1 MSMSTNGLLR
11 RVAAIVCGLVAVGAV
26 PASAQATYRIVSYMS
41 EWGPPLGLVEG
52 TPGLFYSVGGSAQQA
67 AFTITTE
74 GTKTIL
80 TTFATSTYVQA
91 ALVSSDDQRF
101 YSAVEKSINPGNVFS
116 VGSTPGKQLY
126 SPQSTVPILTQNLPA
141 GTFLGIGVGANV
153 SFYLVGVD
161 LHGTVT
167 PIYTFPSGERLPN
180 TALLGND
187 GNYYGISYLKDGS
200 GYMFRVTPS
209 GSLTKIFNFPGNTF
223 DYNPY
228 FVPLLQA
235 TDGNLYGVTP
245 NGGANGTGTIYKLT
259 LGGQYTLLY
268 TFPKG
273 VDYNP
278 MALIEGSDGNL
289 YGATLGQNGH
299 SLLFKIS
306 KSGQYT
312 QLYQMTIEG
321 CTCLLTQGS
330 DGIVY
335 GTAQVGG
342 PYGAGAV
349 FALDAGLPKPAPRVP
364 YFSPHNGAIGTQVRF
379 WGSNLLGASVQFN
392 GVAAT
397 VVSTSGPN
405 YVFATV
411 PEGAT
416 SGPITVTTPGG
427 SVTTHASFTV
437 Q

>member
-1 MSMSTNGLLR
+1 M
-11 RVAAIVCGLVAVGAV
+11 
-26 PASAQATYRIVSYMS
+26 
-41 EWGPPLGLVEG
+41 
-52 TPGLFYSVGGSAQQA
+52 
-67 AFTITTE
+67 
-74 GTKTIL
+74 L
-80 TTFATSTYVQA
+80 TTFATSTYVQGQ
-91 ALVSSDDQRF
+91 LVSSNDQRF
-101 YSAVEKSINPGNVFS
+101 YSVIQKSINPPNVFS
-116 VGSTPGKQLY
+116 VGSAPGKQIY
-126 SPQSTVPILTQNLPA
+126 SPQTIVPVLTQNLPE
-141 GTFLGIGVGANV
+141 GGLLGVGPPV
-153 SFYLVGVD
+153 TGDTWYLTGVD
-161 LHGTVT
+161 LHGTVR
-167 PIYTFPSGERLPN
+167 PMYTFPSGERLPN

-187 GNYYGISYLKDGS
+187 GNYYGISYLNDGS
-200 GYMFRVTPS
+200 GYVFRVTPS
-209 GSLTKIFNFPGNTF
+209 GSLTKISNFPGNTF
-223 DYNPY
+223 AYNPY

-235 TDGNLYGVTP
+235 TDGNLYGATP
-245 NGGANGTGTIYKLT
+245 NGGTNGTGTIYKLT

-299 SLLFKIS
+299 SLLFRITE
-306 KSGQYT
+306 SGQYT

-330 DGIVY
+330 DGIIY

-379 WGSNLLGASVQFN
+379 WGSNLLDASVQFN

-405 YVFATV
+405 YAFATV
-411 PEGAT
+411 PEGAA